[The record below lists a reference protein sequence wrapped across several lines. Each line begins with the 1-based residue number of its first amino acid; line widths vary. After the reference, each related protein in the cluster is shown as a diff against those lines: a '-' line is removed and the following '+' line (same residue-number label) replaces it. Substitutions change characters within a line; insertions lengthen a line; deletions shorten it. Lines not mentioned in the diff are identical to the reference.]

1 MARKSRKN
9 TETSLLSQKLGMKI
23 WRAGLYIRL
32 SVEGNGNRGD
42 SLETQRQ
49 IMEAHLALY
58 PDIEIVDTYT
68 DNGISGQTFERPDFQ
83 RMLADIE
90 VQKIDCVVVK
100 DLSRLGRNAIDSGYF
115 LEKYFPRHNVRVIS
129 ANDQYD
135 SEAADSGS
143 GQIALPLKNLVN
155 EAYALDIARKVRAQ
169 QYRAM
174 QAGEFVGSRPP
185 YGYRK
190 DPTNCHRLLV
200 NEDTA
205 PVVQQ
210 IFRWAADGLALNRIV
225 KQLNEANTLTPSHY
239 LASVGL
245 IANQKLIGSG
255 SWQTRTVGKILADE
269 VYVGDMVQGKSRS
282 VRRKQVPTDPADWIV
297 VKGTHEPLIS
307 RELFEQVQA
316 IRVQAAAKYKQNEK
330 IPYSPNIFKGR
341 IYCAYCGKSLH
352 RQRNHDRYFFRCISN
367 DRLGKGACSG
377 DIRLLP
383 EKELFDAI
391 LTIIQKEAAVII
403 GTGCRLKRS
412 GSDAEQKAA
421 MEKEIA
427 KLRQETAHNQ
437 KYLVSLY
444 ENYVSGVLTKQ
455 EYLDLKMDYE
465 QKIQTTTTQSQALME
480 QQKEL
485 EVQMNNYSEL
495 SDWLASVSDDMTL
508 TGALVDRLIERIVVY
523 DAQNISVHFKFK
535 DEFREIIEVSE

>member
-1 MARKSRKN
+1 MAQKSRKN

-174 QAGEFVGSRPP
+174 QAGEFVGPRPP

-282 VRRKQVPTDPADWIV
+282 VRRKQVPTGPADWIV

-307 RELFEQVQA
+307 RELF
-316 IRVQAAAKYKQNEK
+316 
-330 IPYSPNIFKGR
+330 
-341 IYCAYCGKSLH
+341 
-352 RQRNHDRYFFRCISN
+352 
-367 DRLGKGACSG
+367 
-377 DIRLLP
+377 
-383 EKELFDAI
+383 
-391 LTIIQKEAAVII
+391 
-403 GTGCRLKRS
+403 
-412 GSDAEQKAA
+412 
-421 MEKEIA
+421 
-427 KLRQETAHNQ
+427 
-437 KYLVSLY
+437 
-444 ENYVSGVLTKQ
+444 
-455 EYLDLKMDYE
+455 
-465 QKIQTTTTQSQALME
+465 
-480 QQKEL
+480 
-485 EVQMNNYSEL
+485 
-495 SDWLASVSDDMTL
+495 
-508 TGALVDRLIERIVVY
+508 
-523 DAQNISVHFKFK
+523 
-535 DEFREIIEVSE
+535 